1 MSRKKV
7 LFVCVANTC
16 RSAMAEYILKDL
28 AGDRFDA
35 SSAGLNAYPG
45 VTMEPYAIRIL
56 DSRLAGNLHRL
67 HRSRRLTRPLMEE
80 ADIVIAMRE
89 DYARAIREEYPEFAC
104 KVTSLGEIN
113 MPLFMSEETMEQC
126 YDAIKAGI
134 TELLLSEKN

>member
-1 MSRKKV
+1 
-7 LFVCVANTC
+7 
-16 RSAMAEYILKDL
+16 MAEYILKDL

-89 DYARAIREEYPEFAC
+89 DYARAIREEYPEFVC
-104 KVTSLGEIN
+104 
-113 MPLFMSEETMEQC
+113 
-126 YDAIKAGI
+126 
-134 TELLLSEKN
+134 